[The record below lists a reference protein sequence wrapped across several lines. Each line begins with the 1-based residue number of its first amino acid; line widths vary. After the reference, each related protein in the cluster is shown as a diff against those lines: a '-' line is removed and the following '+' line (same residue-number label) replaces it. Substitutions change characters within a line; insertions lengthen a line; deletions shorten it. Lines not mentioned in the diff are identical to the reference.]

1 MYNYKFK
8 LKYIIYI
15 IILFSIITILLSS
28 CTKQTSKKEV
38 VLKPSSALI
47 TEETKATGYLFASR
61 INKES
66 KLLFADDGYVYI
78 KGADSKAYFQQAKYE
93 KVDNMFITASE
104 IYFLSNDYK
113 TLVMEKNNTTYMYDA
128 E

>member
-8 LKYIIYI
+8 LNYI
-15 IILFSIITILLSS
+15 IILLFSIITILLSS
-28 CTKQTSKKEV
+28 CTSQSTKKEV

-47 TEETKATGYLFASR
+47 TEETKTTGYLFASR

-78 KGADSKAYFQQAKYE
+78 KGADSKTYFQQAKYE
-93 KVDNMFITASE
+93 KVDNMFIAESE
-104 IYFLSNDYK
+104 IYFLSSDYK
-113 TLVMEKNNTTYMYDA
+113 TLVTEKNNITYLYDA